1 MHTCSSTC
9 RHDIQTSSH
18 PPADTQ
24 RRNHY
29 ICFVFAPLSRLQVIK
44 YVDARSVMNMLTRL
58 ENTVLHRKF
67 TDVFDSDS
75 DSDSD
80 SFDGMIIVPAPQF
93 SSPRRRVHR
102 SKIRDSSYAPRVK
115 KPRRRVRKEN
125 KGYDLSPTTS
135 RNESSS

>member
-1 MHTCSSTC
+1 M
-9 RHDIQTSSH
+9 QTSIH
-18 PPADTQ
+18 
-24 RRNHY
+24 
-29 ICFVFAPLSRLQVIK
+29 FAPLSRLQVIK
-44 YVDARSVMNMLTRL
+44 YVDARSVMNMLTQL

-67 TDVFDSDS
+67 TDVCASDS

-80 SFDGMIIVPAPQF
+80 SFDGMIFVPAPQF

-102 SKIRDSSYAPRVK
+102 SKIRDSSYAPPVK